1 MRDKS
6 GKSVFKYSRVG
17 SQIRFTE
24 QQHSRHFTPLPVTL
38 IFVGLSSE
46 EGRLGAQATETANVM
61 KAITLKAF
69 AVLLSRGN
77 SSPWKRVTISRNTRE
92 YYNIL

>member
-1 MRDKS
+1 M
-6 GKSVFKYSRVG
+6 
-17 SQIRFTE
+17 
-24 QQHSRHFTPLPVTL
+24 TL

-92 YYNIL
+92 YSLKICRMIENSNTVLHAFHLQRHMIFF

>member
-1 MRDKS
+1 MRPR
-6 GKSVFKYSRVG
+6 GKSVVKYNDQSVLL
-17 SQIRFTE
+17 
-24 QQHSRHFTPLPVTL
+24 HSSILVLSLPVTL